1 MADEVKDLLVRLEM
15 QNKEFNKSIAEVDSK
30 LGRLNTQQS
39 KTQKGIAKLK
49 GAYLAV
55 AAVLT
60 GVVAKAFAGALKQAS
75 AFEEANSKFGVVFRG
90 VSKEANTM
98 RKELVDS
105 YGVSTLAATEMLSGI
120 QDFLVP
126 MGLARDEAAE
136 LSGNFSKLAVDI
148 GSFNNAPTADVLAAI
163 KSGLAGQSEPLRRFG
178 VDVSETT
185 LKQMAL
191 AQGIE
196 LTNGK
201 LDRQS
206 RAQLLYQK
214 IVKDSS
220 DALGDFARTQNSTA
234 NIMKRAA
241 AIADDIKLVFGQEL
255 AKEIQPS
262 VDAFNKFL
270 KLEGGL
276 EKIRK
281 GFKGLFILMRIMGI
295 GLKTTLIEPI
305 KLLTL
310 TMVET
315 LKSFGRL
322 GRAVFE
328 RDFKSLGKI
337 AKESIK
343 NITKPVRE
351 TAIDYKDAI
360 VKIGKDTIEL
370 FKKGEEIA
378 IEGTNNIVANNNNV
392 REQELMATE
401 EQIAQI
407 QALEEEAMNLNI
419 LKKQTETE
427 EIKKLNEDQA
437 NSKIDS
443 LQKQVNEEKKSF
455 DLIKFMRRQDV
466 EQARTALGDIATLT
480 QSSNK
485 TLFKVGKAA
494 SIAQAVINNALAVTK
509 TMSTVPF
516 PFNIPLAAGQALAG
530 AVQINKISNTKFQGK
545 AQGGVVDEVMGSPIN
560 GEDGFIG
567 IQRGESVLTREA
579 TANMGR
585 GVIDAIN
592 QTGGKAALVT
602 PNITVNVSNPN
613 PQEVV
618 NVIND
623 YMRQYGSSE
632 QGVSI

>member
-1 MADEVKDLLVRLEM
+1 
-15 QNKEFNKSIAEVDSK
+15 
-30 LGRLNTQQS
+30 
-39 KTQKGIAKLK
+39 
-49 GAYLAV
+49 V

-220 DALGDFARTQNSTA
+220 DALGDFSRTQNSTA
-234 NIMKRAA
+234 NIMKRAS
-241 AIADDIKLVFGQEL
+241 AIAEDIKLVFGQEL
-255 AKEIQPS
+255 AKELQPVIDS
-262 VDAFNKFL
+262 FNEFL
-270 KLEGGL
+270 EFDDGL
-276 EKIRK
+276 AKIRK
-281 GFKGLFILMRIMGI
+281 GVQGLFLAFRLLG
-295 GLKTTLIEPI
+295 GAI
-305 KLLTL
+305 KLSVFEPMLAFG
-310 TMVET
+310 
-315 LKSFGRL
+315 KSTI
-322 GRAVFE
+322 AVFKNVGEVAKAVAE
-328 RDFKSLGKI
+328 RDFGALKDALKTAAKETVDPFIDFGKKYKDFVVGI
-337 AKESIK
+337 AKDSVELF
-343 NITKPVRE
+343 TKP
-351 TAIDYKDAI
+351 
-360 VKIGKDTIEL
+360 IE
-370 FKKGEEIA
+370 KA
-378 IEGTNNIVANNNNV
+378 IEGTDLIVQNNKDK